1 VASRHVDLQFKQVFG
16 LTQPDPGQ
24 VLTLTLPVSMPTGA
38 GLNLW
43 PSTEP
48 VFHPYQLG
56 QLTLHSGLVPHQ
68 AVLHPISEPVPRI
81 MLQCHAL
88 LQRGAWGIYW

>member
-1 VASRHVDLQFKQVFG
+1 VDLQFKQVFG

-24 VLTLTLPVSMPTGA
+24 VLTLTLPVSMPAGA

-43 PSTEP
+43 PAPEP

-56 QLTLHSGLVPHQ
+56 QMMLHSGLVPHQ
-68 AVLHPISEPVPRI
+68 AVLHPSSEPVPRI

>member
-1 VASRHVDLQFKQVFG
+1 MKSAVFRRGAWVALLLVASAALAATAAAHADREALV
-16 LTQPDPGQ
+16 
-24 VLTLTLPVSMPTGA
+24 
-38 GLNLW
+38 
-43 PSTEP
+43 
-48 VFHPYQLG
+48 
-56 QLTLHSGLVPHQ
+56 VPHQ